1 MCAKLLNR
9 TSTLKFKLPNRI
21 FLPEFEERIR
31 VKKTIL
37 RTIIKTLKISELEML
52 FVGSLHDYGIEYIDI
67 PPLENSIIVS
77 VNILNDTK
85 FDFNT
90 SQNLLLRRFKKEL
103 QSNNEHIVID
113 KTTLN
118 DGIESRFIEIY
129 INSSI
134 PEKLAPNLP
143 FSTSSNTYTFY
154 QSI

>member
-1 MCAKLLNR
+1 
-9 TSTLKFKLPNRI
+9 
-21 FLPEFEERIR
+21 
-31 VKKTIL
+31 
-37 RTIIKTLKISELEML
+37 ML

-134 PEKLAPNLP
+134 PEKVAPNLP